1 VLTRAT
7 VDRADDATRVIVV
20 WCPAWPVMA
29 AGMTAGLTS
38 DVPVAVVAANRV
50 VACSAPA
57 WTDGV
62 RGGMRQRE
70 AQERCPELVLLP
82 TDPGRDARLFE
93 PVVAAV
99 EELAPGADVIHPGLV
114 AVPAQGPISY
124 FGDAQTVAER
134 LIDRV
139 AARARVEC
147 QVGAADGLFAAM
159 LAAHRGLVVP
169 PGGSPEFLAPLSI
182 AELDQPMEKWDGRAR
197 SERADLVDLL
207 HRLGMR
213 TLGAFAA
220 IPARDVASRFGT
232 DAVIAHRLARGLSA
246 GQLARRRPPPDLA
259 VAEVLDPPADRIDNA
274 AFAAKGVAELL
285 HSRLSAH
292 GLACVRL
299 AIQAETEQGELL
311 SRVWRCAE
319 PLALAGIVDR
329 VRWQLDGW
337 LRAGG
342 GVGRSGG
349 GLRMLRLV
357 PEEVIDGPALQLGL
371 WAGADGS
378 PAEAERAG
386 RALLRVQG
394 LLGPEGLFTAVLGG
408 GRGPGEQVR
417 WVPWGDKPV
426 PEVDPEAP
434 WPGRLPAPSPA
445 TVPRKPLPAVVVD
458 ETGAEVGV
466 TGRRRLT
473 ASPHRISV
481 DGGPARPVRA
491 WAGPWLT
498 VERWWTD
505 GDRHR
510 LARLQVLARGRH
522 GDEASDEAS
531 DEAFLLLREGGQ
543 WLVEGIYD

>member
-29 AGMTAGLTS
+29 AGMAAGLTP
-38 DVPVAVVAANRV
+38 DVPAAVVAANRV

-62 RGGMRQRE
+62 RGGMRRRE

-82 TDPGRDARLFE
+82 ADPGRDARLFE

-99 EELAPGADVIHPGLV
+99 EELAPGVDVIRPGLV

-124 FGDAQTVAER
+124 FGDVQAVAER

-159 LAAHRGLVVP
+159 LAAHRGVVVP

-182 AELDQPMEKWDGRAR
+182 AELDQPMERWDGRSR
-197 SERADLVDLL
+197 SGRAELVDLFR
-207 HRLGMR
+207 RLGIR

-220 IPARDVASRFGT
+220 IPERDVASRFGA

-259 VAEVLDPPADRIDNA
+259 VAQVLDPPAERIDTA
-274 AFAAKGVAELL
+274 AFAAKAPAELL
-285 HSRLSAH
+285 HSRLSSH

-299 AIQAETEQGELL
+299 AIQAETEHGEML

-319 PLALAGIVDR
+319 PLTFTGLLDR

-342 GVGRSGG
+342 GAGRSGG
-349 GLRMLRLV
+349 GLRLLRLV

-378 PAEAERAG
+378 PAEAERAA

-394 LLGPEGLFTAVLGG
+394 LLGPEGLFTVMLGG
-408 GRGPGEQVR
+408 GRGAGDQVR
-417 WVPWGDKPV
+417 WVPWGDEPV
-426 PEVDPEAP
+426 PEVDPDAP
-434 WPGRLPAPSPA
+434 WPGRLPAPFPA
-445 TVPRKPLPAVVVD
+445 TVPRKPLAAAVFD

-466 TGRRRLT
+466 TGRRHLT
-473 ASPHRISV
+473 ANPHRISV
-481 DGGPARPVRA
+481 NGGPFRQVRA
-491 WAGPWLT
+491 WAGPWLA
-498 VERWWTD
+498 VERWWAD
-505 GDRHR
+505 GDEHR
-510 LARLQVLARGRH
+510 LARLQVLVPGQQ
-522 GDEASDEAS
+522 DDT
-531 DEAFLLLREGGQ
+531 DDAFLLLRERGQ